1 MSANSAKVRGIYNP
15 ANMEAYQCGKA
26 ANVAPAAVMSQTSLP
41 SQTRPIEMSRTS
53 RWDSLHAHTFII
65 IHTNTSTIHSTAMRI
80 NHSVGRNSM
89 LFYLSDPVVARIN
102 MRRTTRRTMAD
113 HGRHHRVHQP
123 KVQAYLRDD
132 HPLYIALIT
141 QLRPLIT
148 GHI

>member
-1 MSANSAKVRGIYNP
+1 
-15 ANMEAYQCGKA
+15 
-26 ANVAPAAVMSQTSLP
+26 
-41 SQTRPIEMSRTS
+41 
-53 RWDSLHAHTFII
+53 
-65 IHTNTSTIHSTAMRI
+65 MRI
-80 NHSVGRNSM
+80 NHNVGRNSM

-148 GHI
+148 EHISATEQSEKTQFPHLTLQVIPQPLETAILDIPPLDQGLVQP